1 VGSETATP
9 IVVARLGLKTQ
20 EPLPLCSALLSRVHT
35 SFSLSSPLD
44 CAHNSL
50 SPSLKA
56 LGRGT
61 MSTWWKGKGR
71 SKSKG
76 AGGEEAKGDGKKNAT
91 SLCSLGAA
99 AGSR

>member
-1 VGSETATP
+1 M
-9 IVVARLGLKTQ
+9 L
-20 EPLPLCSALLSRVHT
+20 
-35 SFSLSSPLD
+35 
-44 CAHNSL
+44 
-50 SPSLKA
+50 
-56 LGRGT
+56 
-61 MSTWWKGKGR
+61 TWWKGKGR